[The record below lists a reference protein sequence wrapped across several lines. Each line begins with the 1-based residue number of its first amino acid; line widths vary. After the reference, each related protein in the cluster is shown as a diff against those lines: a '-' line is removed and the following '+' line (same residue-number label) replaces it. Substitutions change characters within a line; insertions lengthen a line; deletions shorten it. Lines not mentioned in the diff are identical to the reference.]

1 MNVLRITYVF
11 AGDDAELIYCTWFC
25 ACNFATFI
33 SCSHSKGEVAFEEEN
48 SSEPMET
55 TFTFDQTAGG
65 KFLSLDDLGNLL
77 LHLASQGYY
86 HIFFTTRFFSPLEF
100 SKTERNFTS
109 MFLLPVTGH
118 LGTFIIIIIIIL

>member
-65 KFLSLDDLGNLL
+65 KFLSLGK
-77 LHLASQGYY
+77 SWE
-86 HIFFTTRFFSPLEF
+86 IFC
-100 SKTERNFTS
+100 
-109 MFLLPVTGH
+109 
-118 LGTFIIIIIIIL
+118 FI

>member
-1 MNVLRITYVF
+1 M
-11 AGDDAELIYCTWFC
+11 
-25 ACNFATFI
+25 
-33 SCSHSKGEVAFEEEN
+33 AFEEEN

-118 LGTFIIIIIIIL
+118 LGTFITIIIIIIIILLYYIRNFLL